1 MASTVPEVF
10 STWTLRV
17 SNAVVV
23 VVSAVSM
30 CSQKV
35 SVALVL
41 PAGMDTVW
49 VAESVCV
56 VP

>member
-1 MASTVPEVF
+1 MEKVPRVASTVPLVL
-10 STWTLRV
+10 STCTRRV

-41 PAGMDTVW
+41 PEGMLTV
-49 VAESVCV
+49 
-56 VP
+56 